1 MTGAGIVPPERS
13 GSNLAELLARWLII
27 LGLVLVLA
35 GLLWPWLAKLGLGR
49 LPGDIVI
56 ERENLRLYL
65 PITTSLLISLALS
78 LILWLLN
85 R

>member
-1 MTGAGIVPPERS
+1 M
-13 GSNLAELLARWLII
+13 ARWLII
-27 LGLVLVLA
+27 LGVTLILA
-35 GLLWPWLAKLGLGR
+35 GLLWPWLGKLGLGR

-56 ERENLRLYL
+56 ERDSFRLYL
-65 PITTSLLISLALS
+65 PITTSILISIVLS